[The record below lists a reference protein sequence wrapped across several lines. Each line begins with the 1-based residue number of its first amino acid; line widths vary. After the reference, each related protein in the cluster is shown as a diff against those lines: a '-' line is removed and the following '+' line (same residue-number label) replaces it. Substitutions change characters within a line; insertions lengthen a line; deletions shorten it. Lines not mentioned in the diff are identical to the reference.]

1 MKTFKQIREAFA
13 AALVKKAISM
23 ANSPKSKKDFMG
35 ILSDIE
41 QLKKGL
47 TKDPKVH
54 KALRGVPQKGRL
66 PGPMMKMYGP
76 FAKEEIEEVL
86 EDTN

>member
-35 ILSDIE
+35 VLADIE
-41 QLKKGL
+41 KLKKGL

-54 KALRGVPQKGRL
+54 KALRGVKSKGGKL
-66 PGPMMKMYGP
+66 PSSMMKMYGP
-76 FAKEEIEEVL
+76 FKR
-86 EDTN
+86 